1 MAKKKEYRVFIS
13 SAEPS
18 ADEHCAALI
27 NALKKT
33 GGEFEFTG
41 FGGEKMRQAGCN
53 LIANTANRA
62 VMAASAFRE
71 AARFI
76 GLINKAKKEFRQH
89 QPDLVI
95 VCDSP
100 SFNFHIAKAAKK
112 AGCKVLF
119 FVAPQL
125 WAWGAWRLRKLRRLC
140 DRLCCVLPFEQE
152 WFANRG
158 IDTTFVG
165 NPLLDEAGGDLSPD
179 IKRYEGYKAEN
190 AKVLILPGSRQAE
203 IESLWP
209 EMQQIAVRLK
219 QKYTGMSFNVVAV
232 DEEKLAML
240 KKNQLGGFDCQYS
253 TGSVIAAARNA
264 DFAIAASG
272 SVTLQ
277 IAAAGCPEIIM
288 YQSSKLLW
296 HIAGKFIIKTKYLS
310 LVNILAESELVPEF
324 MPYFDSIDPIVES
337 ADKLLTDKNK
347 LATLSSELVRLAEP
361 MAGQSAAKV
370 ADIVIEMLGK

>member
-1 MAKKKEYRVFIS
+1 MAEKKVYRIFIS
-13 SAEPS
+13 AAEPS

-27 NALKKT
+27 NALKKRP
-33 GGEFEFTG
+33 GQFEFAG

-62 VMAASAFRE
+62 VMAASAFSQ

-76 GLINKAKKEFRQH
+76 GLINKARYEFRQH

-125 WAWGAWRLRKLRRLC
+125 WAWGAWRIRKMRRLC

-152 WFANRG
+152 WFVNRG

-165 NPLLDEAGGDLSPD
+165 NPLLDEAAGVSQNLKTYVNYRPEYSR
-179 IKRYEGYKAEN
+179 I
-190 AKVLILPGSRQAE
+190 LILPGSRQAE
-203 IESLWP
+203 IDSLWLP
-209 EMQQIAVRLK
+209 MQQIAVRLK
-219 QKYTGMSFNVVAV
+219 QKYEGMKFSVIAV
-232 DEEKLAML
+232 DDEKLAML
-240 KKNQLGGFDCQYS
+240 KKNQLGGFDCQYG
-253 TGSVIAAARNA
+253 TGSVIAAARQA

-277 IAAAGCPEIIM
+277 IAAAGCPEVIM

-296 HIAGKFIIKTKYLS
+296 HLAGKFIIKTKYLS
-310 LVNILAESELVPEF
+310 LVNILAGRDLVPEF
-324 MPYFDSIDPIVES
+324 MPYFDSIEPIVES
-337 ADKLLTDKNK
+337 ADKLLSDKNK
-347 LATLSSELVRLAEP
+347 LASLSSQLVKLAEP
-361 MAGQSAAKV
+361 MAGQSASKV
-370 ADIVIEMLGK
+370 ADIVATMLK